1 MQAVREGVRAVAHVV
16 DGEDHYDPARYYM
29 GKIAIEGTLSQDIE
43 VPRGSLLHELL
54 VEGPAAA
61 GAEIDELI
69 RRCKAKDISVELEMR
84 KLLLPDAMMASGSS
98 CSDEP
103 ETGPAKS

>member
-1 MQAVREGVRAVAHVV
+1 
-16 DGEDHYDPARYYM
+16 M

-69 RRCKAKDISVELEMR
+69 RRCKANDISVELEMR

-103 ETGPAKS
+103 EPGPAESEYMGFDLFR